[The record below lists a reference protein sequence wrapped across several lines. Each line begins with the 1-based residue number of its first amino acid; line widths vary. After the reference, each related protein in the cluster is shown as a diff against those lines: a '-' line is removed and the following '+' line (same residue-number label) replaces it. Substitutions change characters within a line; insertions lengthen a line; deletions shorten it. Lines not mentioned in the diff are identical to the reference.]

1 MALVCQ
7 QTAVPA
13 TAILKYEKTLETSL
27 HGERR
32 TVTPPPPQPSSAA
45 PPF

>member
-7 QTAVPA
+7 QIAVLA
-13 TAILKYEKTLETSL
+13 TAILKIREDPGHEFTW
-27 HGERR
+27 R